1 MKINSGG
8 VTGLLS
14 FLDTLQQ
21 GKGQRQQ
28 QQQQF
33 SQEKLQSEQRMA
45 EGRRADAVYER
56 GKAAEDRQTEQ
67 YNRELGEWKLNAPV
81 REGQRQTALLDIKAK
96 LPKERTALKA
106 QWLETYNKSRN
117 KIQELLPKLTDRN
130 LTSTQEALI
139 RGAIEDERQ
148 MLDGVKKIYGEQATA
163 LGLGDIFDDSKTW
176 SPPDLL
182 NLQAPGVAPP
192 NAPGMQGVVPPGD
205 KRVLPNNVGFTTSAA
220 TPDLSGNTTQ
230 PAPVGMGA
238 PASVGQT
245 NAGNSV
251 TGAGMGAGMGAPGAP
266 GEQKPPPPP
275 PTPTTENVAPTDKPV
290 TPPVNK
296 LSVADILAG
305 KEYKID
311 KDTTLTAAD
320 KEAFRKGLKD
330 RGINEYEAGA
340 YDFKP
345 GRYNAS
351 GGVYRTSKGKD
362 VAVGAYIP
370 AEVTFNP
377 VKATQIAL
385 PKVVNYI
392 REWASTNKMTPYQA
406 QVALGLDQP
415 EIQLFNEKN
424 EPQLQSFLSDGPKA
438 VAALT
443 SIFNRS
449 TDIFNPTETSRARA
463 DQRGKDSNEMAKSIM
478 EGVRDD
484 IKRRW
489 EAEQKDLDRQ
499 ARSVD
504 IRGEADKEVLS
515 VSVSGI
521 NLGRAR
527 AYSRSEQLDAAG
539 RTLATAAPEAK
550 EAILQQAGIISGALP
565 SGVKPDEVGTA
576 LGVISRAT
584 MKSLQEALKY
594 KPTSKLVSI
603 QKLEERVNGIPQ
615 NTAEKV
621 RKSAYYKDATQE
633 LKDVIESLLG
643 RE

>member
-1 MKINSGG
+1 MKVSTGG
-8 VTGLLS
+8 VSGLLG

-21 GKGQRQQ
+21 GKAQRQQ

-45 EGRRADAVYER
+45 ESRRADAVYER
-56 GKAAEDRQTEQ
+56 GKAAEDRQVEQ

-106 QWLETYNKSRN
+106 QWLETYNKSRS

-163 LGLGDIFDDSKTW
+163 LGLGDIFDDTKTW

-192 NAPGMQGVVPPGD
+192 NAPGAQGVVPPGD
-205 KRVLPNNVGFTTSAA
+205 KRVLPSNVGFTTSAA

-245 NAGNSV
+245 NASSSV
-251 TGAGMGAGMGAPGAP
+251 TGAGMGASMGAP

-275 PTPTTENVAPTDKPV
+275 PTPTPTPADKPV

-305 KEYKID
+305 KEYKIE

-345 GRYNAS
+345 GRYNAT
-351 GGVYRTSKGKD
+351 GGVYRTSEGKD
-362 VAVGAYIP
+362 FAVGAYIP

-449 TDIFNPTETSRARA
+449 TDIFNPTEASRARA

-489 EAEQKDLDRQ
+489 EAEQKQLDRD

-504 IRGEADKEVLS
+504 IRGEADKEVLA

-539 RTLATAAPEAK
+539 RSLATAAPDAK
-550 EAILQQAGIISGALP
+550 AAILQQAGIISGTLP
-565 SGVKPDEVGTA
+565 TGVKPDEVGTA

-584 MKSLQEALKY
+584 MKSLDEALKY
-594 KPTSKLVSI
+594 KPTSSLKSI

-621 RKSAYYKDATQE
+621 RKSAYYKGATKE
-633 LKDVIESLLG
+633 LQDVIESLLG